1 MFDFLYAVEYVI
13 LLTFG
18 LSTNIPDLGNI
29 WNFIIIIIVL
39 AFISV
44 LLRLIYYLGL
54 HVWSNVIISDRKLV
68 KKELQE
74 ESQDMIQR
82 RFLKYV
88 FVQRNS
94 WILGKLKHIHITLIV
109 LPKEFT
115 ESIGKVELIFLQ
127 YLKLYYVFLDFFFT
141 IFSHFL
147 HFFF

>member
-115 ESIGKVELIFLQ
+115 ESIGKVELIFTI
-127 YLKLYYVFLDFFFT
+127 LDFYIFFT
-141 IFSHFL
+141 Y
-147 HFFF
+147 FFFF